1 VRLDPREL
9 LAVFAGGAV
18 GAGLR
23 ALLAQALTTPGG
35 GWPWATFVVNV
46 VAAFVL
52 GYAVT
57 RLLERLPVSSY
68 RRPFLGTGVCG
79 GLSTFSTMQV
89 EVVRLVQADGYA
101 VAIAYVAASLVC
113 GLAALHLGTAVVRRR

>member
-18 GAGLR
+18 GAVLR
-23 ALLAQALTTPGG
+23 ALLGQALSAPDGS
-35 GWPWATFVVNV
+35 WPWATFVVNV
-46 VAAFVL
+46 VAAFLL
-52 GYAVT
+52 GYAAT

-89 EVVRLVQADGYA
+89 EVVRMVQADAYA
-101 VAIAYVAASLVC
+101 VAVGYVVASLVC
-113 GLAALHLGTAVVRRR
+113 GLVALHLATALVRRR